1 MHTHTFV
8 SGSVAKILLNNE
20 REKNIYH
27 YSPYVASRRC
37 NDFAFVYVNPIKNS
51 NIITNVKFCFQKLKE
66 TFFIALNY

>member
-1 MHTHTFV
+1 M
-8 SGSVAKILLNNE
+8 KE
-20 REKNIYH
+20 KKNIYH

-37 NDFAFVYVNPIKNS
+37 NDIAFVYVNPIKNS